1 MHTIYIYTF
10 RSTSYWLYLELN
22 EMVSGLK
29 KPWCAARQAQHRCEE
44 NGAMLLLLFEAWN
57 ALPQPI
63 ASLEKSGACLEIID
77 YQIAESFIH
86 RSQCQQH
93 WKKQWKPKTVEAA
106 KTAARCRAKGAW
118 GQVRRCKNFHW
129 SDIYIFMCMR
139 DMKWLSDVDLIVES
153 FVWELLYGCS
163 PGSISLGTRG
173 RDKWHEWKERN
184 QWRCCANVVQM
195 FGSLRLCSSSLC
207 LLGVVCTTSLV
218 VSWPSIETCQLEPIL
233 VFVTG
238 RILYLILRP
247 NDHTIVGQW
256 SANMGLV

>member
-129 SDIYIFMCMR
+129 SDYIYIYVYEGYEVT
-139 DMKWLSDVDLIVES
+139 KWCWFDSGVVCLRIV
-153 FVWELLYGCS
+153 VRLLARKH
-163 PGSISLGTRG
+163 LA
-173 RDKWHEWKERN
+173 WHERQGQMTRMKGKKPMKMLCK
-184 QWRCCANVVQM
+184 CCANVWIASPLFFQPLPAWCGLYHQ
-195 FGSLRLCSSSLC
+195 FS
-207 LLGVVCTTSLV
+207 
-218 VSWPSIETCQLEPIL
+218 CQL
-233 VFVTG
+233 T
-238 RILYLILRP
+238 LYRDLSVGANFGVCYWKDTVSYFAAQRP
-247 NDHTIVGQW
+247 HHCRPMVC
-256 SANMGLV
+256 